1 MTIVL
6 GIIMLG
12 VLVFVHELGH
22 FLVAKASGVKVL
34 KFSLGFG
41 PKLVGKKWGETEYL
55 ICAIPLGGYVLM
67 LGEGSGEQGEDAPL
81 TTEEVERSFAHKSVG
96 KRIAI
101 VAAGPLM
108 NLILPFLILPIAYMV
123 GVNMPVYLDAPACTD
138 YVVSDSDAARSGFEV
153 GDCIVAIG
161 DKQVANWQE
170 GNIALISAAGDNIHF
185 VVKRAEELIELS
197 MQPENNGLD
206 GLMSLGLQPIERPV
220 IGGLRPGAPADESGL
235 KTGDRVVEISGSRI
249 YTWFDMKRKIQ
260 EGQGRVETFLIDR
273 EGESLEFEIA
283 PQRHDGDD
291 FLIGVGQ
298 YPDVVTTHFGF
309 IDAVRKGGEQSVE
322 LMELTLVFIK
332 KLFSGDVSTKNIGGP
347 ITVVKIAGEAAQ
359 TGISVILS
367 MLAFLSIQLGIL
379 NLLPIPILD
388 GGHLFF
394 NVIELVIRKPVSIR
408 VREAAQQI
416 GMLLLLSL
424 MALAFYNDIMRLF
437 W

>member
-1 MTIVL
+1 MTVVL
-6 GIIMLG
+6 GIVMLG

-41 PKLVGKKWGETEYL
+41 PKLVGKKWGDTEYL
-55 ICAIPLGGYVLM
+55 ICAIPLGGYVQM
-67 LGEGSGEQGEDAPL
+67 LGEGGGEQGEDAPL
-81 TTEEVERSFAHKSVG
+81 TPEEVERSFAHKPVG

-108 NLILPFLILPIAYMV
+108 NLALPFLILPIAYMV

-138 YVVSDSDAARSGFEV
+138 YVVSDSDASRSGFEV

-161 DKQVANWQE
+161 DKSVTSWQE
-170 GNIALISAAGDNIHF
+170 GNIALISAAGDTIHF
-185 VVKRAEELIELS
+185 VVERDGTQVDLS
-197 MQPENNGLD
+197 MSPENNGLD
-206 GLMSLGLQPIERPV
+206 GLMSLGLQPVERPV
-220 IGGLRPGAPADESGL
+220 IGGLRPGDPAEEAGL
-235 KTGDRVVEISGSRI
+235 KTGDRVVEISGTGIS
-249 YTWFDMKRKIQ
+249 TWFDMKRKIQ
-260 EGQGRVETFLIDR
+260 EGQGRIETFIIDR

-283 PQRHDGDD
+283 PQSKDGEDY
-291 FLIGVGQ
+291 LIGVGQ
-298 YPDVVTTHFGF
+298 YPDVETRTFGLF
-309 IDAVRKGGEQSVE
+309 DAIQKGGEQSLE
-322 LMELTLVFIK
+322 LMELTLVFIQ

-394 NVIELVIRKPVSIR
+394 NVIELIIRKPVSIR

-437 W
+437 L